1 MNAIEE
7 AKKIQKEIEELKKKT
22 RILEAKPAKEK
33 VDNLIL
39 KISLKKTSWEFIK
52 NHMQKSDA
60 EELFFDDYN
69 SVIKNY
75 IENSYDLLKDLPVV
89 DLGYDGEIINKKE
102 KITCVEEKKPNF
114 LVSAMTGES
123 SGIFFQYFFGTI
135 FFIIEN
141 L

>member
-1 MNAIEE
+1 MNPNNKFEVKTSNFQDWFPSGPIKIEIE
-7 AKKIQKEIEELKKKT
+7 KKYADKKEILNHLIELT
-22 RILEAKPAKEK
+22 IEYIKEK
-33 VDNLIL
+33 GL
-39 KISLKKTSWEFIK
+39 K
-52 NHMQKSDA
+52 
-60 EELFFDDYN
+60 
-69 SVIKNY
+69 
-75 IENSYDLLKDLPVV
+75 
-89 DLGYDGEIINKKE
+89 INKKE

>member
-1 MNAIEE
+1 MR
-7 AKKIQKEIEELKKKT
+7 KT
-22 RILEAKPAKEK
+22 LSIL
-33 VDNLIL
+33 VI
-39 KISLKKTSWEFIK
+39 II
-52 NHMQKSDA
+52 
-60 EELFFDDYN
+60 LFFLADEGFAEPK
-69 SVIKNY
+69 IKPECKY
-75 IENSYDLLKDLPVV
+75 YSIAEVV
-89 DLGYDGEIINKKE
+89 DGKIINKKE